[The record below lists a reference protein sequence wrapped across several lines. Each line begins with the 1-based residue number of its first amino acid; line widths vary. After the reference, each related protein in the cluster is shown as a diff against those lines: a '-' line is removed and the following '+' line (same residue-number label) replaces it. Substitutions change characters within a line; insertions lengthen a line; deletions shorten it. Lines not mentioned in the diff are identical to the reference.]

1 VTAVLALLP
10 SLARYAP
17 WALLATLA
25 AIVVALWRSRSALAL
40 ELDLERGRTTS
51 ALLEVR
57 TEREAHAVTAL
68 ALRESRAAL
77 DGCLHRADAESD
89 RAAKIEAD
97 LESCRA
103 ARRLEAGV
111 AADDPDASADRRRD
125 LEDLL
130 AGPKH
135 PPPAP
140 PLTGGTER

>member
-1 VTAVLALLP
+1 MTALLSLLP
-10 SLARYAP
+10 SLASYAP
-17 WALLATLA
+17 WAILATLA
-25 AIVVALWRSRSALAL
+25 AVVVALWRARAALAL
-40 ELDLERGRTTS
+40 ELDLERGRTTA

-57 TEREAHAVTAL
+57 TEREAHATTAL
-68 ALRESRAAL
+68 ALKESRAAL

-89 RAAKIEAD
+89 RAAKIEVD
-97 LESCRA
+97 LQACRA

-111 AADDPDASADRRRD
+111 AADDPGASADRRRD

-130 AGPKH
+130 AGPQH

>member
-1 VTAVLALLP
+1 MTAALALLP

-68 ALRESRAAL
+68 ALKEARAAL

-89 RAAKIEAD
+89 RAAKVEAD
-97 LESCRA
+97 LQACRA
-103 ARRLEAGV
+103 GRRLEAGV